1 MTEKTQIYT
10 EDATLARIFKECVA
24 SMVQKK
30 GLKTPEQL
38 TASSHFTDQD
48 KHQVIEMLISN

>member
-1 MTEKTQIYT
+1 MTEKTQSYS
-10 EDATLARIFKECVA
+10 EDTTLAVIFKDCVA
-24 SMVQKK
+24 SMIQKK

-38 TASSHFTDQD
+38 IASSHFTDQD